1 MAPPKGIQNV
11 LDKFRTDF
19 TKNQKV
25 LADSARARDDKIKKK
40 KKPATQARKKPSTTK
55 ASSGNSS
62 QRSAQQDQAKWIS
75 EAKKSGDLPLGL
87 RQKMVI
93 DFLRDKVRC
102 GSHSS
107 FPHSPL
113 LPFPRP
119 HVLTPA
125 RPSAVQESPASW
137 EDILNGSGRNLEAE
151 ADLKNA
157 LHAHPKVSQD
167 PASGMYSYVP
177 DANIS
182 SRNQLLEYVKSSSE
196 PVAVQDLLDSYK
208 KVTEDIEAL
217 KAERLLIGLF
227 SYLPELNCEIL
238 YSTDGRL
245 GKNLADLQSDA
256 DVTALWTNFSVPDT
270 DDALDEALR
279 KAGITPA
286 PRKEKPKRLVSEK
299 KKKKR
304 KQSKL
309 RSVTNAHLL
318 HLLEG
323 DVTSIDC

>member
-1 MAPPKGIQNV
+1 MVRIP
-11 LDKFRTDF
+11 
-19 TKNQKV
+19 
-25 LADSARARDDKIKKK
+25 
-40 KKPATQARKKPSTTK
+40 
-55 ASSGNSS
+55 
-62 QRSAQQDQAKWIS
+62 RSPI
-75 EAKKSGDLPLGL
+75 
-87 RQKMVI
+87 
-93 DFLRDKVRC
+93 
-102 GSHSS
+102 
-107 FPHSPL
+107 
-113 LPFPRP
+113 LPFFRSL
-119 HVLTPA
+119 VLTPA

-182 SRNQLLEYVKSSSE
+182 SRNQLVEYVKSSSE

>member
-1 MAPPKGIQNV
+1 MPAHRPLV
-11 LDKFRTDF
+11 L
-19 TKNQKV
+19 
-25 LADSARARDDKIKKK
+25 
-40 KKPATQARKKPSTTK
+40 
-55 ASSGNSS
+55 SSPHPLVRSS
-62 QRSAQQDQAKWIS
+62 
-75 EAKKSGDLPLGL
+75 
-87 RQKMVI
+87 V
-93 DFLRDKVRC
+93 
-102 GSHSS
+102 SS
-107 FPHSPL
+107 
-113 LPFPRP
+113 
-119 HVLTPA
+119 
-125 RPSAVQESPASW
+125 QESPASW

-151 ADLKNA
+151 LDLKNA
-157 LHAHPKVSQD
+157 LHAHPKVYHD

-177 DANIS
+177 DADIS
-182 SRNQLLEYVKSSSE
+182 SRHQLLEYVKASSE

-227 SYLPELNCEIL
+227 SYLPEINCEVL

-245 GKNLADLQSDA
+245 GKNLTDLQSDA

-270 DDALDEALR
+270 DDTLDEALR
-279 KAGITPA
+279 RAGFAPA
-286 PRKEKPKRLVSEK
+286 PRKEKPKKLMSDK

-323 DVTSIDC
+323 DATSID

>member
-1 MAPPKGIQNV
+1 
-11 LDKFRTDF
+11 
-19 TKNQKV
+19 
-25 LADSARARDDKIKKK
+25 
-40 KKPATQARKKPSTTK
+40 
-55 ASSGNSS
+55 
-62 QRSAQQDQAKWIS
+62 
-75 EAKKSGDLPLGL
+75 
-87 RQKMVI
+87 MVI
-93 DFLRDKVRC
+93 DFLRDKVRVLWFALPR
-102 GSHSS
+102 SLVPSS
-107 FPHSPL
+107 SRPL
-113 LPFPRP
+113 VRSY
-119 HVLTPA
+119 A
-125 RPSAVQESPASW
+125 AQESPASW

-151 ADLKNA
+151 VDLKNA
-157 LHAHPKVSQD
+157 LRAHPKVSQD

-182 SRNQLLEYVKSSSE
+182 SRHQLLEYVRSSSE

-245 GKNLADLQSDA
+245 GKNLADLRSDA
-256 DVTALWTNFSVPDT
+256 DVTALWTNFSLPDT
-270 DDALDEALR
+270 DDTLDEALR

-286 PRKEKPKRLVSEK
+286 PRKEKPKKLVSEK

-323 DVTSIDC
+323 DVTSID